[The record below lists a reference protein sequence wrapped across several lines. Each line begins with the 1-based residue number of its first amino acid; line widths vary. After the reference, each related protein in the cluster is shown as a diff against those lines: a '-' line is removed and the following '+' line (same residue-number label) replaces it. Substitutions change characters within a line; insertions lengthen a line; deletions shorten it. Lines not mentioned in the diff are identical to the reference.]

1 MSGFGI
7 MRAMIQDTHWLPQP
21 PDLAPGLLAFVS
33 EAGSL
38 TERLLATG
46 HRFGVQVL
54 SQGAS
59 QANPDELALL
69 ALPTDSLLYARHVLL
84 TLDDTPVV
92 YARSI
97 ARLDCPVWQ
106 PILDRGSR
114 SLGLTL
120 FGGLPQL
127 QRGPLHYQQLGPSH
141 PLHQAC
147 HSTTAQLPARRCSF
161 VLEQAPLVVCEL
173 FLPALEDFT

>member
-1 MSGFGI
+1 
-7 MRAMIQDTHWLPQP
+7 MRAMILDSHWLPQP
-21 PDLAPGLLAFVS
+21 PDLAPALLALVT

-38 TERLLATG
+38 TERLMATG

-59 QANPDELALL
+59 KANPDEVALL
-69 ALPTDSLLYARHVLL
+69 CLPADSMLYARHVLL

-106 PILDRGSR
+106 AILDRGSR

-127 QRGPLHYQQLGPSH
+127 QRGPLRYQQLDTTH

-147 HSTTAQLPARRCSF
+147 PNPAGQLAARRCCF

-173 FLPALEDFT
+173 FLPALEDFIR

>member
-1 MSGFGI
+1 MPGFGI

-69 ALPTDSLLYARHVLL
+69 ALPADSLLYARHVLL

-127 QRGPLHYQQLGPSH
+127 QRGPLHYQQLGPAH

-147 HSTTAQLPARRCSF
+147 HSTTAQLPARRCRF